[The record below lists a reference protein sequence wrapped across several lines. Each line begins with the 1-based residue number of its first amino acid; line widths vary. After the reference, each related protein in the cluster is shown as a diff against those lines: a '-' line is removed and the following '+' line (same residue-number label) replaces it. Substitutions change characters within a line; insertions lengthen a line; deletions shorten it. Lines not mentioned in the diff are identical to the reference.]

1 MRAGRGVQRVVQ
13 DKDGAEDVAAERAQG
28 GGPGGGDGAP
38 QPTLSWLREAGKVGV
53 MNIPGRKWTLVE
65 KVDSAF
71 LFAAALTVAS
81 YFDRDAAHEVEIRS
95 LANALYQ
102 RADWN
107 WARDGGAMARS

>member
-1 MRAGRGVQRVVQ
+1 MVQKMLPPNGRRAEAL
-13 DKDGAEDVAAERAQG
+13 AEETG
-28 GGPGGGDGAP
+28 LP
-38 QPTLSWLREAGKVGV
+38 QPTLSRWLREADKVGV

-71 LFAAALTVAS
+71 LFAGVLTVAS
-81 YFDRDAAHEVEIRS
+81 YFDRDTAHEVEIRS
-95 LANALYQ
+95 FANALYQ